1 MPEEITPAQILEAL
15 NDKADRDLMNVAVGA
30 DVVVEYQ
37 MPNANNNYTW
47 YRKYASGW
55 VEQGGM
61 STPGQVSPVT
71 VQLPIEMDSGKY
83 QVQLTANITNSAYD
97 YTTSRIATVR
107 FSSDAY
113 IHDSTTSFSYCVTGV
128 SGTSSVPVTWEVK
141 GMAAIQ

>member
-61 STPGQVSPVT
+61 STPGQASPVT

-83 QVQLTANITNSAYD
+83 QIQLTPQLTDSTD
-97 YTTSRIATVR
+97 YTYSLSRIATIR
-107 FSSDAY
+107 NDNNY
-113 IHDSTTSFSYCVTGV
+113 TNNTTSFMYAVTSTTGASTV
-128 SGTSSVPVTWEVK
+128 SVVWEVK
-141 GMAAIQ
+141 GIAATV